1 MCDVRCTAVY
11 HGECRGVWHRW
22 HCSTVGVWHC
32 GIGGMSND
40 CLRSVRE
47 CTACAEYVTRVRFRC
62 LANLIRG
69 VFKYSTNAPDG
80 CPRWLL
86 QYRKSLSSVMALSVQ
101 GLRGNL
107 WVRFSAFIKEAL
119 KVAQR
124 AVHMAHHGNYFLN
137 APGKPVVF
145 LSISRSYPGLMTAL
159 SIIGYLI

>member
-1 MCDVRCTAVY
+1 MAKFPYSECLPCVMCDALRCIMANAR
-11 HGECRGVWHRW
+11 E
-22 HCSTVGVWHC
+22 C
-32 GIGGMSND
+32 GIGGMSID

-69 VFKYSTNAPDG
+69 LFKYSTNAPDG

-86 QYRKSLSSVMALSVQ
+86 QDRKSLSSVMALSVQ
-101 GLRGNL
+101 GLRWNL

-124 AVHMAHHGNYFLN
+124 ALHMAHHGNYLLN
-137 APGKPVVF
+137 APGKPVIF
-145 LSISRSYPGLMTAL
+145 LSISYPGLHSVSL
-159 SIIGYLI
+159 VIWYKSRKIL